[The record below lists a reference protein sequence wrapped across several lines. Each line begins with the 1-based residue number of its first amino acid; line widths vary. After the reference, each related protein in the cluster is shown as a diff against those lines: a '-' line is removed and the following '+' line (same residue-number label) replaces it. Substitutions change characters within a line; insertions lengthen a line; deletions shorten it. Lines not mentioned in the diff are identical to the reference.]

1 MEIDQ
6 RLVKMKSSAT
16 IFFFSGTVR
25 RFFFWVVLIRSWP
38 TDIVQIYRRI
48 ESSQYSAVPSLS
60 LDSRKKH
67 FWVKDR
73 EMPRR
78 MPV

>member
-6 RLVKMKSSAT
+6 RLVKMESSAT
-16 IFFFSGTVR
+16 IFFFWNRPTFLLLG
-25 RFFFWVVLIRSWP
+25 RFNPP

-67 FWVKDR
+67 FLGKRSRDATADAGLR
-73 EMPRR
+73 D
-78 MPV
+78 